1 MAVQKKFALGRGLD
15 ALISTEEVK
24 TAGSS
29 SINEIELSK
38 ISVNPNQPRREF
50 DPVALQELADSIAEI
65 GIIQPITLRQLSEDS
80 YQIIAGERRYRAS
93 IQAGLKSI
101 PAYIRTADDENVM
114 EMALIENIQ
123 REDLNPVEEAKAY
136 QNLIKEYNLKQE
148 EVAERVSKS
157 RSAITNSLR
166 LLKLSDGVLTLLME
180 EEISSGHARAL
191 LGLEDSEKQLEI
203 AEKIA
208 KDHLSVRE
216 VEKLVKNINQPAKK
230 TKKKELSNDFLYHDM

>member
-50 DPVALQELADSIAEI
+50 DPVALQELADSNAS

-123 REDLNPVEEAKAY
+123 REDLNLHWRLHW
-136 QNLIKEYNLKQE
+136 LI
-148 EVAERVSKS
+148 
-157 RSAITNSLR
+157 
-166 LLKLSDGVLTLLME
+166 
-180 EEISSGHARAL
+180 
-191 LGLEDSEKQLEI
+191 
-203 AEKIA
+203 
-208 KDHLSVRE
+208 
-216 VEKLVKNINQPAKK
+216 NIYWN
-230 TKKKELSNDFLYHDM
+230 NMH

>member
-1 MAVQKKFALGRGLD
+1 M
-15 ALISTEEVK
+15 
-24 TAGSS
+24 
-29 SINEIELSK
+29 N
-38 ISVNPNQPRREF
+38 
-50 DPVALQELADSIAEI
+50 
-65 GIIQPITLRQLSEDS
+65 LRQLHFEPEEIEELANSIKKEGLLQPILVRKVGEN
-80 YQIIAGERRYRAS
+80 YQIIAGERRW
-93 IQAGLKSI
+93 QACKSLNMKEI
-101 PAYIRTADDENVM
+101 PVRFWAADNDKALEL
-114 EMALIENIQ
+114 ALIENIQ

-230 TKKKELSNDFLYHDM
+230 TKKKELSNDFLYHDMEEKVKLKTGTKVRINRKSENKGKIEIEYYSQDDLEKILAYFK